1 MDFVSVS
8 KSSGT
13 ATLTLTRNK
22 VNALNDEVVKQLHD
36 AFKELEKDSDTKAL
50 ILTGSNSFFSFGFDI
65 PQLLTYSK
73 ENFTK
78 FLKGFTELY
87 TYMFTYPKPII
98 AAING
103 HAIAG
108 GCMLAL
114 ACDKRFMVERKAKI
128 SLNEITFGASIF
140 SGSTEMLRFCVGSKN
155 ATEILYS
162 GDMYN
167 AQDAFNI
174 GLIDKITTNE
184 KLVEDT
190 ESIALNLGNKLTE
203 TFASLKL
210 LLRAP
215 IAEEMRKREKQ
226 SIQNFVDIWY
236 SDSTFENLKKIKI
249 Y

>member
-22 VNALNDEVVKQLHD
+22 VNALNDKVVKKLHD
-36 AFKELEKDSDTKAL
+36 TFKKLEKDSDTKAL
-50 ILTGSNSFFSFGFDI
+50 ILTGSDSFFSFGFDI
-65 PQLLTYSK
+65 PQLLTYSR

-78 FLKGFTELY
+78 FLKEFTELY

-114 ACDKRFMVERKAKI
+114 ACDKRIMVEGKAKI

-167 AQDAFNI
+167 VQNAFNI
-174 GLIDKITTNE
+174 GLIDQITTNE
-184 KLVEDT
+184 KLIKDA
-190 ESIALNLGNKLTE
+190 ESIALNLGNKLTG

-215 IAEEMRKREKQ
+215 IAEEMRKRENQ

-236 SDSTFENLKKIKI
+236 SHSTYENLKKIKI